1 MTFTQSEPVRSARL
15 ADLRA
20 VLAAIKGSDLP
31 LPFSGPDRSAF
42 YFTDLAPQ
50 AAREAV
56 GAAKRLF
63 TEQLDVEWDIRYAQY
78 SNGLRA
84 VWFATLDGGLLVELV
99 VKAEDV
105 DGYED
110 EDTGAQVPE
119 LAGAAA

>member
-63 TEQLDVEWDIRYAQY
+63 TEQLGVEWGKRYAQH
-78 SNGLRA
+78 SNGLRVIYVA
-84 VWFATLDGGLLVELV
+84 KLDGGLDVELYIR
-99 VKAEDV
+99 AEDV

-110 EDTGAQVPE
+110 HDAGAQVPE
-119 LAGAAA
+119 LAGVA

>member
-1 MTFTQSEPVRSARL
+1 MTFTQHPAERAARL

-42 YFTDLAPQ
+42 YFTDRTPQ
-50 AAREAV
+50 DAREAV

-63 TEQLDVEWDIRYAQY
+63 TEQLGVEWGKRYAQY

>member
-63 TEQLDVEWDIRYAQY
+63 TEQLDVEWDIRYAQH
-78 SNGLRA
+78 SNGLRVIYVA
-84 VWFATLDGGLLVELV
+84 KLDGGLDVELY
-99 VKAEDV
+99 ARAADV
-105 DGYED
+105 DISD
-110 EDTGAQVPE
+110 DDAGAQVPE
-119 LAGAAA
+119 LAGVA

>member
-42 YFTDLAPQ
+42 YFTDRTPQ
-50 AAREAV
+50 DAREAV

-63 TEQLDVEWDIRYAQY
+63 TEQLGVEWGKRYAQH
-78 SNGLRA
+78 SNGLRVIYVA
-84 VWFATLDGGLLVELV
+84 KLDGGLDVELY
-99 VKAEDV
+99 ARAADV
-105 DGYED
+105 DISD
-110 EDTGAQVPE
+110 DDAGAQVPE
-119 LAGAAA
+119 LAGVA

>member
-63 TEQLDVEWDIRYAQY
+63 TEQLGVEWGKRYAQY

-119 LAGAAA
+119 LAGVA

>member
-63 TEQLDVEWDIRYAQY
+63 TEQLDVEWDIRYAEH
-78 SNGLRA
+78 SNGTRA
-84 VWFATLDGGLLVELV
+84 IYWARLGGGLDIELYIR
-99 VKAEDV
+99 AEDV
-105 DGYED
+105 
-110 EDTGAQVPE
+110 DTGAQVPE
-119 LAGAAA
+119 LAGVA

>member
-1 MTFTQSEPVRSARL
+1 MTFTQPGDVRAARL

-20 VLAAIKGSDLP
+20 VLTVIKPTDLP
-31 LPFSGPDRSAF
+31 LPFSGPDRSSF
-42 YFTDLAPQ
+42 FLTDRTPQ
-50 AAREAV
+50 DAREAV

-63 TEQLDVEWDIRYAQY
+63 TEQLGVEWGKRYAQY

>member
-1 MTFTQSEPVRSARL
+1 MTFTQHPAERAARL

-63 TEQLDVEWDIRYAQY
+63 TEQLDVEWDIRYAEH
-78 SNGLRA
+78 SNGTRA
-84 VWFATLDGGLLVELV
+84 IYWARLGGGLDIELYIR
-99 VKAEDV
+99 AEDV

-110 EDTGAQVPE
+110 DDAGAQVPE